1 MNRFLN
7 LLWPKQQNTF
17 FRKSPALMFVLSVHL
32 QKKAQWFPPFFL
44 TSVLLKTSRKTSLNL
59 LTVALR
65 EHLSICTLCNMKFLD
80 WLNDFDATKS
90 SNAVALSFQIN
101 LAKCFWSA
109 RNYCPQKSVKLGL
122 PSSFLISFLNL
133 KIQRSF
139 NWLNRCYDKM

>member
-1 MNRFLN
+1 MTKATEYL
-7 LLWPKQQNTF
+7 

-44 TSVLLKTSRKTSLNL
+44 NSVLLKTSRKTSLKSPDRSPEG
-59 LTVALR
+59 ALIYLYVVQYEIPR
-65 EHLSICTLCNMKFLD
+65 LAQWFWCNQKFKRGSL
-80 WLNDFDATKS
+80 
-90 SNAVALSFQIN
+90 FQIN

-139 NWLNRCYDKM
+139 NWLNLCYDKM